1 MSTATPLRIAHG
13 YGNHWD
19 LLDKALVGPV
29 DYVEADVWYRGGQLW
44 VRHERRL
51 GSLPL
56 LYDNHSRPRTLIG
69 PGSFSI
75 GPWYIRPDLK
85 PIGLP
90 ELLERVRGKRGLL
103 LDLKGRYRRIDET
116 AFVETLARLLAQHSL
131 EGEAYLCGQNWS
143 LLDKLRS
150 LSPQLRVCYSIERPF
165 QWQAFSPRLAAGPRV
180 DGLCLH
186 RTLIDAER
194 THQLRGI
201 EVFSWTVNDPQEAR
215 RLLALGVTG
224 IISDD
229 LALLGSLQAP
239 ASPSQ
244 RTEG

>member
-1 MSTATPLRIAHG
+1 MSRATPLRIAHG

-29 DYVEADVWYRGGQLW
+29 DYVEADVWYRGRQLW

-51 GSLPL
+51 GLLPL

-69 PGSFSI
+69 PGFFSI
-75 GPWYIRPDLK
+75 GRWYIRPDLK

-90 ELLERVRGKRGLL
+90 ELLDKARGKRGLL
-103 LDLKGRYRRIDET
+103 LDLKGRYGRAAEL
-116 AFVETLARLLAQHSL
+116 AFVEALARLLAQYGL

-150 LSPQLRVCYSIERPF
+150 LGRQLRVCYSIERPS
-165 QWQAFSPRLAAGPRV
+165 QWQAFSRRLAAGQRV
-180 DGLCLH
+180 DGVCLH
-186 RTLIDAER
+186 RTLIVVER

-229 LALLGSLQAP
+229 LALLGSLQALS
-239 ASPSQ
+239 SPS
-244 RTEG
+244 ESAKG